1 MEHRFTKSAAEDYQY
16 WLKVDSKKIERIK
29 LLIADI
35 KQNHPRGVGKP
46 EPLRYQKSGVWSR
59 RVDRE
64 HRLVYSVEN
73 DILTVYSCRFH
84 YGK

>member
-1 MEHRFTKSAAEDYQY
+1 M
-16 WLKVDSKKIERIK
+16 
-29 LLIADI
+29 
-35 KQNHPRGVGKP
+35 
-46 EPLRYQKSGVWSR
+46 WSR
-59 RVDRE
+59 RIDRE